1 MVLCN
6 SYSTVK
12 KTERSDPSDRSASE
26 DKTDM
31 SSRKSEHRTIRNSSS
46 CLVVIFSLL
55 LLTGIANVLIFHKL
69 HANDVRPYI
78 FADGKAHFKKEHY
91 ESIYQA
97 PVTRVDSETKDFYS
111 QLQNDTRTEQKHHPI
126 AGLSCKDHGGPDDE
140 SASEMIFWSDIPTDS
155 NYKSPFYDPEKY
167 ITFEP
172 DAGGWNNIRMAYE
185 TILVLAHATGRT
197 LVLPPEK
204 KMYLLGKGGKE
215 HKNDFSFHDFF
226 HLDSIS
232 MEHEGFNIISMEEFL
247 TRKGITG
254 ELKDTETG
262 QVLKPPGNKTNWN
275 GQNLQSLFE
284 YLRKVGKYPQGWN
297 PLECIAAI
305 PSSNDPKDVQD
316 LQTMFD
322 DILRGKYGEIPNP
335 EKDFIDDPVPVDAEP
350 ALRLREMLSA
360 RNEICIYDEEL
371 QNEQVLHFKVDHSEK
386 ARMLTHF
393 YAFIFFQDWVSQ
405 LS

>member
-1 MVLCN
+1 ML
-6 SYSTVK
+6 
-12 KTERSDPSDRSASE
+12 
-26 DKTDM
+26 
-31 SSRKSEHRTIRNSSS
+31 SRKSERQAKRNSSL
-46 CLVVIFSLL
+46 CLILIFSLL
-55 LLTGIANVLIFHKL
+55 ILTGLANILIFHQL
-69 HANDVRPYI
+69 HSNDERPFI
-78 FADGKAHFKKEHY
+78 LRDK
-91 ESIYQA
+91 I
-97 PVTRVDSETKDFYS
+97 TRIKRQFEFINQNHDSLVDSDNNSTS
-111 QLQNDTRTEQKHHPI
+111 RAQNDTTMQQRHHPI
-126 AGLSCKDHGGPDDE
+126 AGLNCKDHGGPDDE
-140 SASEMIFWSDIPTDS
+140 SANEMIFWSDIPTDS

-232 MEHEGFNIISMEEFL
+232 IEHEGFNIISMEEFL
-247 TRKGITG
+247 MRKGITG

-275 GQNLQSLFE
+275 GQKLQSLFE
-284 YLRKVGKYPQGWN
+284 YLRKIGKYPKGWN

-305 PSSNDPKDVQD
+305 PSSKDPKDVQD

-322 DILRGKYGEIPNP
+322 DIQNGKYGDVPNP

-350 ALRLREMLSA
+350 VMRLREMLSA

-393 YAFIFFQDWVSQ
+393 YAFIFFQDWVSV
-405 LS
+405 LVSLNRGNLLFTFVTSDMIGTIRLPPMS